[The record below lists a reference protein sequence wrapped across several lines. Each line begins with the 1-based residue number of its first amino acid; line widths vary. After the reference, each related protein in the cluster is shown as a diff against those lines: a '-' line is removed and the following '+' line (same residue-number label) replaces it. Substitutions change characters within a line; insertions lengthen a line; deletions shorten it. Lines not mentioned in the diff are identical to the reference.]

1 MPSIHGHSFKTGGE
15 PGGATA
21 ASGRRADSAIP
32 DSQTALIE
40 SEGVQD
46 RGEGHVANV
55 ADALT

>member
-1 MPSIHGHSFKTGGE
+1 MVTPSKGGE
-15 PGGATA
+15 PRGAAAAGGQ
-21 ASGRRADSAIP
+21 RADSDIP